1 MPFLNFMMIPVSNN
15 KWAMHLIVIIFAGEV
30 EVSYAQG
37 NYNKSVTWKIIALK
51 FYISE
56 RYNV

>member
-1 MPFLNFMMIPVSNN
+1 MMIPVSNT
-15 KWAMHLIVIIFAGEV
+15 KWAMYLIVIIFAGEV